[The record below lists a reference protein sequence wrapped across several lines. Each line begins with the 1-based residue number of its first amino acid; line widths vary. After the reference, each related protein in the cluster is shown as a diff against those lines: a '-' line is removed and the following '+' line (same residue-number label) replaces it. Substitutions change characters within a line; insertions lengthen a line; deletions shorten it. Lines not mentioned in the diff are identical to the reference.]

1 MSKPTKI
8 TKKLVDNNS
17 QLAELLA
24 ERNIQIGDE
33 VEKDLLDELYSVL
46 KTTELV
52 ELTQEHFDKE
62 PALTEKGFKVGDKV
76 RVARQSILEGE
87 SEQSELQNQQGPE
100 LDTQSQD
107 QTESNI
113 SNKDNAPKYVVASP
127 FRDINDESKIYE
139 IGEDIPSDFE
149 EERIQDLLN
158 RKLIHLA

>member
-1 MSKPTKI
+1 MPKI

-33 VEKDLLDELYSVL
+33 VEKALLDELYSVL

-76 RVARQSILEGE
+76 RVAKQPTLEGE
-87 SEQSELQNQQGPE
+87 SEQSELQNQQDSE
-100 LDTQSQD
+100 LNTQSQN
-107 QTESNI
+107 QAELNI
-113 SNKDNAPKYVVASP
+113 SNEDNAPKYVVTSS
-127 FRDINDESKIYE
+127 FRDINNEAKVYKV
-139 IGEDIPSDFE
+139 GEEIPSDFE
-149 EERIQDLLN
+149 EERIQNLLK
-158 RKLIHLA
+158 RSLIKFK